1 MKRLILN
8 QEELS
13 ELEVLQVCGGGTFC
27 QYGRRDILT
36 YQIVE
41 ESQSPVLRIST
52 HLHGTCPRNYLSGQT
67 ACKYSSE
74 DVGFEHSLLGYL
86 KQQF

>member
-8 QEELS
+8 QEGLS
-13 ELEVLQVCGGGTFC
+13 ELEVLQVLGGAFC

-41 ESQSPVLRIST
+41 EFQSPVLRIST

-74 DVGFEHSLLGYL
+74 DVGFEHSLLGHL

>member
-8 QEELS
+8 QEGLS
-13 ELEVLQVCGGGTFC
+13 ELEVLQVLGGAFC

-41 ESQSPVLRIST
+41 EFQSPVLRIST

>member
-13 ELEVLQVCGGGTFC
+13 ELEVLQVCGGAFC

-41 ESQSPVLRIST
+41 EFQSPVLRIST

>member
-13 ELEVLQVCGGGTFC
+13 ELEVLQVLGGAFC

-41 ESQSPVLRIST
+41 EFQSPVLRIST

>member
-13 ELEVLQVCGGGTFC
+13 ELEVLQVLGGAFC

-52 HLHGTCPRNYLSGQT
+52 HLHGTCPEIICRDRQPVNII
-67 ACKYSSE
+67 AKM
-74 DVGFEHSLLGYL
+74 LGL
-86 KQQF
+86 NILCLGI

>member
-13 ELEVLQVCGGGTFC
+13 ELEVLQVFGGAFC

-41 ESQSPVLRIST
+41 EFQSPVLRIST